1 MDTSAFLAQ
10 RRAVPFDSVSLGYR
24 ELTLVPPGEL
34 DAAQVGYRVA
44 PDGADLTGEADGDW
58 RAEWLVVGHDELA
71 GDPLFVD
78 TRDPALPVYTA
89 VHGEGAWEPELVS
102 TSFQRFAAAL
112 GLLRGVAAGREDP
125 TALEASPV
133 PEAER
138 ERVVRAIAEQDPKAG
153 IAYWEAWL
161 EDA

>member
-1 MDTSAFLAQ
+1 MTAW
-10 RRAVPFDSVSLGYR
+10 VV
-24 ELTLVPPGEL
+24 LTH
-34 DAAQVGYRVA
+34 
-44 PDGADLTGEADGDW
+44 EAIN
-58 RAEWLVVGHDELA
+58 
-71 GDPLFVD
+71 
-78 TRDPALPVYTA
+78 
-89 VHGEGAWEPELVS
+89 
-102 TSFQRFAAAL
+102 
-112 GLLRGVAAGREDP
+112 VAAGREDP